1 MSHLLLSLLGP
12 LQIQLDGQPVVG
24 FESSKARALLVYLA
38 VEAGQPHSRDALIGL
53 LWPEQPESTAHTNLR
68 QALANVRQAIGDR
81 TAEPPFLL
89 VTRETLQF
97 NVHSDYTLDVATFTL
112 GLSTCERQVHRR
124 ADVCRSCAPRME
136 RALDLYRGDFL
147 AHLHLSGSPAFEE
160 WALTQ
165 RERLHQLAVN
175 RLHCLAEHHHQRGG
189 HGRAYELAA
198 RQLELD
204 PWREEAHRQ
213 AMRALALS
221 GQRSAALAQYAK
233 CRRALAVEL
242 NAEPGEETTALYE
255 RIRTGAVETA
265 RPSDSLPIPPTPFI
279 GRTEELAQIA
289 RLLENPICRLLTLV
303 GLGGIGKTRL
313 ALQAATDQL
322 GEFAHG
328 VYWVPLALES
338 SADLVVSAIAAAI
351 QLTFDGQ
358 ANPKDQLLRY
368 LHRKEMLLVL
378 DDFEHLLHPSTAL
391 SVGQG
396 GGELLADI
404 LRHAPGVTLLVTSR
418 ERLNLQGEWMFEVQ
432 GLRFPLDETPDGRVA
447 QGYSAFELFEQ
458 CVRRAHPGFLLSE
471 REAPC
476 VMRLCQLVEGMPLAI
491 ELAAG
496 WMRVTTCEE
505 ITQQIEGGL
514 TFLATSLRDVP
525 ERHRS
530 MQAVFDHSWSLLS
543 EDEQRVFS
551 RLSIFRGDFSREA
564 AEQIGGASLPILASL
579 VDKSLLRKST
589 TGRYD
594 MYEFL
599 RQYAS
604 EKLLSGSG
612 RG

>member
-1 MSHLLLSLLGP
+1 MSHLSLSLLGP

-53 LWPEQPESTAHTNLR
+53 LWPDQPEPTAHTNLR

-112 GLSTCERQVHRR
+112 ELSTCERQVHRH

-147 AHLHLSGSPAFEE
+147 AHQHLSGSPAFEE

-175 RLHCLAEHHHQRGG
+175 RLHCLAEHHNRQGA
-189 HGRAYELAA
+189 HGRAYDLAA

-213 AMRALALS
+213 AMRALALG
-221 GQRSAALAQYAK
+221 GQRSAALAQYEK
-233 CRRALAVEL
+233 CRRALAEEL
-242 NAEPGEETTALYE
+242 NAEPGKETTALYE
-255 RIRTGAVETA
+255 RIRTGAIETA
-265 RPSDSLPIPPTPFI
+265 RPSDSLPIPPTPLI

-289 RLLENPICRLLTLV
+289 RLLENPTCRLLTLV
-303 GLGGIGKTRL
+303 GPGGIGKTRL

-338 SADLVVSAIAAAI
+338 SADLIVSAIAAAI

-368 LHRKEMLLVL
+368 LRRKEMLLVL

-396 GGELLADI
+396 GVELLAGI
-404 LRHAPGVTLLVTSR
+404 LRYAPGVTLLVTSR

-432 GLRFPLDETPDGRVA
+432 GLRFPLDGTPDGIVA
-447 QGYSAFELFEQ
+447 KDYGAFELFEQ
-458 CVRRAHPGFLLSE
+458 SVRRVHPDFLLSE

-476 VMRLCQLVEGMPLAI
+476 VMRLCQLVDGMPLAI

-505 ITQQIEGGL
+505 ITQQIERGL
-514 TFLATSLRDVP
+514 RFLATSLRDVP
-525 ERHRS
+525 ERHRN

-564 AEQIGGASLPILASL
+564 AEQVGGASLPILASL

-599 RQYAS
+599 RQYAG